1 MKKTFPVNING
12 KVFYI
17 DEDAYDL
24 LQNYLNQ
31 LRAAFSGAEGDEIVN
46 DIESRISELFD
57 EQIASGANAIVYSD
71 VNRVIEIMGKPADI
85 GDIGDINEANIPPHP
100 YNADASTANTCEERQ
115 PRKRLYRNL
124 NNKVLGGVLGGLATY
139 LGWDAN
145 IMRLLYVVLCCVTYV
160 WPLTLIYLI
169 AWMVIPA
176 ANNPRRVLEMQGNP
190 VTVDTIGQEVL
201 SSTPHSF
208 QKAADSVVN
217 ITENAFSILGKFL
230 MGLLGLIGSAATLV
244 ATGFFVFFL
253 AAFIATSAFG
263 NNVLLDAFGWNIAYY
278 SSSIVPIICSLASMT
293 FALCFIIPGVAL
305 AWTAGC
311 VLFNYRA
318 ASKTTMIVAAIFETL
333 IIVATIIL
341 VIFANYLT

>member
-24 LQNYLNQ
+24 LQNYLRQ
-31 LRAAFSGAEGDEIVN
+31 LRAAFSSAEGDEIVN

-57 EQIASGANAIVYSD
+57 ERIASGANAIVYSD

-85 GDIGDINEANIPPHP
+85 GDISEVNIPPHP
-100 YNADASTANTCEERQ
+100 YHADAAASTCDESQ

-201 SSTPHSF
+201 SSTQTPS
-208 QKAADSVVN
+208 QSDADNVTNGS
-217 ITENAFSILGKFL
+217 ENAFSILGKFL

-253 AAFIATSAFG
+253 AAFIAATAFD
-263 NNVLLDAFGWNIAYY
+263 NYVLLDAFGWNIAYY
-278 SSSIVPIICSLASMT
+278 SSTMVPVVCSLASMT

-311 VLFNYRA
+311 ILFNYRA

-341 VIFANYLT
+341 VIFATYLT

>member
-24 LQNYLNQ
+24 LQNYLHQ
-31 LRAAFSGAEGDEIVN
+31 LRAAFFGAEGEEIVN

-57 EQIASGANAIVYSD
+57 ERISEGASAIVYSD

-85 GDIGDINEANIPPHP
+85 GDLNEGNTPPPP
-100 YNADASTANTCEERQ
+100 YDPEKDKTGQKTGEDDKQ

-145 IMRLLYVVLCCVTYV
+145 IMRLLYVVLTFVTYF

-176 ANNPRRVLEMQGNP
+176 ANNPRRILEMQGNP
-190 VTVDTIGQEVL
+190 VTVDSIGQEVL
-201 SSTPHSF
+201 SSTPSQSNQDSF
-208 QKAADSVVN
+208 N
-217 ITENAFSILGKFL
+217 IGNVAENVFSILGKFF
-230 MGLLGLIGSAATLV
+230 MGLLGLVGSAATLV
-244 ATGFFVFFL
+244 ATGFFIFFL
-253 AAFIATSAFG
+253 TAFIAYTGFG
-263 NNVLLDAFGWNIAYY
+263 NEILIDTMGWHFGYH
-278 SSSIVPIICSLASMT
+278 SSSMAIIVSCLACM
-293 FALCFIIPGVAL
+293 AIPLCFIIPGVAL
-305 AWTAGC
+305 AWSAGS
-311 VLFNYRA
+311 VLFNYRG
-318 ASKTTMIVAAIFETL
+318 ASKTTVIFAVIFEMLLIVAAI
-333 IIVATIIL
+333 IL
-341 VIFANYLT
+341 TIFAIRLA